1 MHPIHQIPSDPLAD
15 LQEYNS
21 IVCMDNSHLIKVMKK
36 SSAKNSF
43 EKEQK
48 TVKEKSPEMEFDS
61 RRPKSKESDK
71 LVQNLSQ

>member
-1 MHPIHQIPSDPLAD
+1 M
-15 LQEYNS
+15 N
-21 IVCMDNSHLIKVMKK
+21 K

-48 TVKEKSPEMEFDS
+48 IVKEKSPEMEFDS

-71 LVQNLSQ
+71 IVQNLSQ